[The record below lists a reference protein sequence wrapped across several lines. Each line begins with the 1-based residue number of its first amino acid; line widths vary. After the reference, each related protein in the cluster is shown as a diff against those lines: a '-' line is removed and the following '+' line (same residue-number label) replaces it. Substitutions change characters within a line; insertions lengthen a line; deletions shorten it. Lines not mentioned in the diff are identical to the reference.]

1 MYALEAYPVKTSMTK
16 YHLSGL
22 LEGSR
27 TQETMGFT
35 SWEEACNWAG
45 KATMNLECSYVVL
58 ELVNL
63 ATGEKE
69 HF

>member
-1 MYALEAYPVKTSMTK
+1 MYDLNAYPIKTSMTK

-22 LEGSR
+22 LEGSK
-27 TQETMGFT
+27 TQETMGFMT
-35 SWEEACNWAG
+35 WNDACTWAG
-45 KATMNLECSYVVL
+45 EVTMSTKCSYVVL

>member
-1 MYALEAYPVKTSMTK
+1 MYDLNPYPVKTSMTK

-45 KATMNLECSYVVL
+45 TATMNLECSYVVL
-58 ELVNL
+58 ELENL

>member
-1 MYALEAYPVKTSMTK
+1 MYALDAYPVKTSMTK

-35 SWEEACNWAG
+35 SWEEASNWAG